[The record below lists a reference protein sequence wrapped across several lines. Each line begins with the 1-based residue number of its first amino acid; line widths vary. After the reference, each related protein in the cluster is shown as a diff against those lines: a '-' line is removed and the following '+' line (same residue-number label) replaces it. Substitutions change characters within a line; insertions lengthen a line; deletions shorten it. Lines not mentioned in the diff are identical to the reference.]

1 MNGNFDSVTGE
12 QTQGN
17 GTAVPPVSG
26 TGAPGKKKKGWLIA
40 LAAVVVVAAGA
51 VFAAAKSGVFM
62 SDSAKVLAAVT
73 NTLNDTDYLTGAL
86 KLGSLSGADSYTVSL
101 NSQAQMY
108 DTELRFLLGKAR
120 RQLLGSVDGPDIAGA
135 KFQAELTEEKLR
147 VQVPALSDYIFTYD
161 YTQPKSDYM
170 IENFGSRLDDLDE
183 MLKSLYEAK
192 PEGEYNSDLI
202 RTVIEEGKK
211 LEFTKVD
218 AEEFEVDEEDRKCNG
233 IATTVTQECMQN
245 ILDEVEKVVRESQN
259 GAYGYDG
266 GYAGEYFDE
275 IEKDLA
281 EIEDVDVTFFI
292 YKKKLACIRIE
303 AKDTEAELRFL
314 GGDTRMQ
321 NMQFNVGEEEV
332 MRLEGQTVDSTE
344 IRKLFVEGEEY
355 LVLEYDRKDGD
366 LDITADGGRTM
377 MSGNIALE
385 KDSFNVSVDR
395 IMADGQLLDITCS
408 MSVEKGASFE
418 EIEGKEFDLGRAE
431 QKDMEGLFLELNL
444 L

>member
-12 QTQGN
+12 QTQAN
-17 GTAVPPVSG
+17 GTASPQASG

-62 SDSAKVLAAVT
+62 SDSAKVLAAVS

-101 NSQAQMY
+101 DSQAQMY
-108 DTELRFLLGKAR
+108 DMELRFLLGKTR
-120 RQLLGSVDGPDIAGA
+120 KQLLGSMDGPDIAGA

-170 IENFGSRLDDLDE
+170 IENFGSRMDTLDE
-183 MLKSLYEAK
+183 MLKSLYETK
-192 PEGEYNSDLI
+192 PEGESNSDLI

-245 ILDEVEKVVRESQN
+245 ILDEVEKVVRESQD
-259 GAYGYDG
+259 GAYGYDA

-303 AKDTEAELRFL
+303 AKDTEAELCFL

-377 MSGNIALE
+377 LSGNIALE
-385 KDSFNVSVDR
+385 KDSFNASVDR
-395 IMADGQLLDITCS
+395 LMAGGQLLDITCS
-408 MSVEKGASFE
+408 MSVEKGASFK